1 MKKTASVLGLFA
13 LSLFLVCC
21 ALAEAEFPLR
31 SDIHFGDTMEDILS
45 KEKTLVRE
53 SDESNIF
60 LGTIAGYEN
69 STCSFFFDDD
79 NRLTGMN
86 YSFDRDN
93 CSDRDSTNDVYKT
106 LYQGLCRKYGDPI
119 GNTGGT
125 VELITGPAFDRMALI
140 VYGLGAMDGCSA
152 DYMDYDEWVVDTD
165 TYHVKIDMTSYY
177 LRNSSADTLYL
188 VDVSY
193 QKYTDEDFENALA
206 AKQNERDTVD
216 NDL

>member
-79 NRLTGMN
+79 NRLTGKN

-93 CSDRDSTNDVYKT
+93 
-106 LYQGLCRKYGDPI
+106 
-119 GNTGGT
+119 
-125 VELITGPAFDRMALI
+125 
-140 VYGLGAMDGCSA
+140 
-152 DYMDYDEWVVDTD
+152 
-165 TYHVKIDMTSYY
+165 
-177 LRNSSADTLYL
+177 
-188 VDVSY
+188 
-193 QKYTDEDFENALA
+193 
-206 AKQNERDTVD
+206 
-216 NDL
+216 